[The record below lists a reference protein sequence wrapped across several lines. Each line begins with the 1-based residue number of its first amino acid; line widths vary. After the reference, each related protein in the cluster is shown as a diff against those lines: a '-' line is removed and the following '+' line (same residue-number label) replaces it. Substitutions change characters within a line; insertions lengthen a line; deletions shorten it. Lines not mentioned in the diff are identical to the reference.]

1 MYGWCLLKPASL
13 KMAPIRIPRHHVQI
27 YQRISRA
34 FKFFSYVGR
43 AFDIPNENIFIRVPL
58 NYLAL
63 KWFGGV
69 CSTISSIKRLFVLVF
84 ALRLMG
90 DRVLFIKMIAAVIYW
105 QSRKW
110 NANIHNSFLY
120 PAISNKL
127 SLKFTYWLPAT
138 NIWVC
143 IRDAQI
149 STLISAIS
157 NWAFFS

>member
-1 MYGWCLLKPASL
+1 M
-13 KMAPIRIPRHHVQI
+13 
-27 YQRISRA
+27 
-34 FKFFSYVGR
+34 
-43 AFDIPNENIFIRVPL
+43 PL

-110 NANIHNSFLY
+110 NANIHNSFLF
-120 PAISNKL
+120 PAISTKL
-127 SLKFTYWLPAT
+127 GLLQSWKFTYWLPST
-138 NIWVC
+138 NIRFKFAYVMHRYPRQLVQFEIELFWVVTNSNFLVN
-143 IRDAQI
+143 IPLAVTQI
-149 STLISAIS
+149 LTKTIGGRKKFWVVYLALCTY
-157 NWAFFS
+157 